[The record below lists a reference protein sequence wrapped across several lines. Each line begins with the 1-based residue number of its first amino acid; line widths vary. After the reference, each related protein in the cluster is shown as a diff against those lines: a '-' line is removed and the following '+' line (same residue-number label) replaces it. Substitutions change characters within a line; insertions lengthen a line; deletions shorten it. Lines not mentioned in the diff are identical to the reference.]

1 MLFRS
6 TTIAVASPK
15 YDYIGNNAW
24 FGGRGNFFYVPNEGT
39 SMSFDQSL
47 PTEHFWSDAT
57 AIVVGHDYVEFNGL
71 KLVAA
76 AQLLWAGDS
85 PARFVVS
92 DMTDMN
98 SQAFKNKIVFSS
110 VGGRGDQSSVIPGTG
125 WTVTGYTAGAPFDPS
140 REVLGLNNLYL
151 DVQFAKSKDEKTLH
165 VYMLSPNNGIIAYEM
180 TLYKL

>member
-1 MLFRS
+1 M
-6 TTIAVASPK
+6 
-15 YDYIGNNAW
+15 
-24 FGGRGNFFYVPNEGT
+24 
-39 SMSFDQSL
+39 
-47 PTEHFWSDAT
+47 
-57 AIVVGHDYVEFNGL
+57 
-71 KLVAA
+71 AA

-151 DVQFAKSKDEKTLH
+151 DVQLPRVRMKRLCMFICSLPTMVSLH
-165 VYMLSPNNGIIAYEM
+165 
-180 TLYKL
+180 TK